1 MIRLADRD
9 DLDELFTLHSDA
21 EVTRYVPHMH
31 WTTRA
36 DADAWF
42 ARLLERREKQSAV
55 QCVIVR
61 RATANATEAV
71 IGTAVLFNFEVA
83 SGLAEIGYLLERALG
98 QRLCGRGCDCFRRIL
113 ACDAQCAPPGGDGRR
128 EKCCIKQIAGAPRF
142 CARGCAAR
150 ALAGCGR
157 ATKHQPARAAQ
168 ARMEALSLRL
178 TSTGTRAIFP
188 SHAKL

>member
-83 SGLAEIGYLLERALG
+83 SGLAEIGYLLGREHWGKGYAAEAVTAFVEFSLATLNVRRLEATVDARNVASNKLLERLGFVLEGVLRERWLAAGELQNINLHAL
-98 QRLCGRGCDCFRRIL
+98 L
-113 ACDAQCAPPGGDGRR
+113 RR
-128 EKCCIKQIAGAPRF
+128 EWKP
-142 CARGCAAR
+142 
-150 ALAGCGR
+150 
-157 ATKHQPARAAQ
+157 
-168 ARMEALSLRL
+168 
-178 TSTGTRAIFP
+178 
-188 SHAKL
+188 